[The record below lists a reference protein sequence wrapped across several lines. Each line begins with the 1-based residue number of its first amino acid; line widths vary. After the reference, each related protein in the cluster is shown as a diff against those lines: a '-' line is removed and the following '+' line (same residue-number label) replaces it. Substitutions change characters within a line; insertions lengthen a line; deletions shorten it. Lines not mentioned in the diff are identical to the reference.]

1 MAAIRI
7 TRFQEVQ
14 PLNVRRARRLSGL
27 SARAVSL
34 KAGLHDQFVSRLER
48 GLIGE
53 VQEDTWDAIA
63 RAMAGE
69 GEFENH
75 DVLDVLKVMNGELSF
90 ELRPIEGGD
99 GAVSSAADDSAMG
112 GSLRPAPAL
121 ALVS

>member
-27 SARAVSL
+27 SARAASL
-34 KAGLHDQFVSRLER
+34 KAGLHDQFISRLER
-48 GLIGE
+48 GLIQE

-63 RAMAGE
+63 RAFVGE

-75 DVLDVLKVMNGELSF
+75 DVLDVLKVMNGELSL
-90 ELRPIEGGD
+90 ELRPVQGGD
-99 GAVSSAADDSAMG
+99 GAVTSAEEDSDTG
-112 GSLRPAPAL
+112 GSLSPLIGL
-121 ALVS
+121 AEAS